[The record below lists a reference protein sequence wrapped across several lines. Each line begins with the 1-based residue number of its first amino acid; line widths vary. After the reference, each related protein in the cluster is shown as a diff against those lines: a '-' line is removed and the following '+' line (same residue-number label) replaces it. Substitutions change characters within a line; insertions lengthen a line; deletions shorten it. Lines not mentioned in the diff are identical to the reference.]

1 MINLSLP
8 KFTGTSW
15 IAPEFGQFDY
25 LNDSVV
31 SLAHCVCRRGPRM
44 DPLEAPPKSVA
55 KNSCLGESRVWE
67 SSSPPRGSP
76 QKFSQLAIKKNSANW
91 RVSCVQ
97 LNLGGL
103 SVPGAPIRVCHGSR
117 IPWTWVFAIR
127 GLCRVN
133 QIFIITVIWFLST
146 VSSCSV
152 GRRGICSTSRILQ
165 SSTGGGVT
173 GGAHSLR
180 SRHKDAAF
188 HARMA
193 QSTFLII
200 WVKIRI
206 RRRRVRGLCVSK
218 STSTFRCEPWIGHP
232 RAEGGVHAL
241 RWHLPAYH
249 GLLQSWGERGRKL

>member
-1 MINLSLP
+1 MTLLWALHTASAREDPEWAPWRFLQSLCP
-8 KFTGTSW
+8 KTLVLGS
-15 IAPEFGQFDY
+15 PG
-25 LNDSVV
+25 
-31 SLAHCVCRRGPRM
+31 VC
-44 DPLEAPPKSVA
+44 K
-55 KNSCLGESRVWE
+55 
-67 SSSPPRGSP
+67 SSSSPRGSP
-76 QKFSQLAIKKNSANW
+76 QKLSQWAIKKNSANW

-133 QIFIITVIWFLST
+133 QIFIITVVWFLST

-152 GRRGICSTSRILQ
+152 GRRGICSTSRIFQ
-165 SSTGGGVT
+165 SSTGGGIT

-232 RAEGGVHAL
+232 RAEGGVHTL
-241 RWHLPAYH
+241 RWHLSAYH
-249 GLLQSWGERGRKL
+249 CLLQSWVERGRKL